1 MQVLALAFLPLLLAA
16 IRGGIRVTV
25 VQEMLP
31 DLKSQIQGQAWI
43 HLIVGVWI
51 PYLYVVNFLNSV
63 VSRKI
68 RWRGI
73 RYDLISANQTR
84 ILGR

>member
-1 MQVLALAFLPLLLAA
+1 MQVVALAFLPLLLAA
-16 IRGGIRVTV
+16 IRGAIRVTL
-25 VQEMLP
+25 VQQMLP
-31 DLKSQIQGQAWI
+31 ELKNQIQGQAWI

-51 PYLYVVNFLNSV
+51 PYLYVVNFMNSV

-73 RYDLISANQTR
+73 SYDLISANQTR